1 MIKLVNVSKE
11 HQRNLLLN
19 NINLEIERGKV
30 YGFKGRNGSG
40 KTMLLRA
47 ILGLIKV
54 EGQVIINNKPL
65 KFGEKY
71 PLKFGEKYPLKVGVF
86 IEKPSIITE
95 FTALK
100 NLKLIAALK
109 GIKDINVMTKYLVE
123 LGLDYKDK
131 RKVRK
136 YSLGMKQKVGIA
148 QTLMGEP
155 ELIVLDEPTNALD
168 RKSIEKLVQILE
180 RLKQQGCTILI
191 ASHQFEDIESI
202 VDEVVH
208 IEAGALE

>member
-1 MIKLVNVSKE
+1 MIKLIDVLKE
-11 HQRNLLLN
+11 HQRNQVLK

-30 YGFKGRNGSG
+30 YGFKGPNGSG
-40 KTMLLRA
+40 KTMLLRE

-54 EGQVIINNKPL
+54 DGQVMINNEPL
-65 KFGEKY
+65 KFGS
-71 PLKFGEKYPLKVGVF
+71 KYPLKVGVF

-100 NLKLIAALK
+100 NLKLVAALK
-109 GIKDINVMTKYLVE
+109 GITDINEMTKYLVE

-148 QTLMGEP
+148 QTLMGDP

-180 RLKQQGCTILI
+180 KLKQQGCTILI
-191 ASHQFEDIESI
+191 ASHQFEDIESV

>member
-1 MIKLVNVSKE
+1 MIKLIDVLKE
-11 HQRNLLLN
+11 HQRNQFLK

-30 YGFKGRNGSG
+30 YGFKGPNGSG

-54 EGQVIINNKPL
+54 DGQVMINNEPL
-65 KFGEKY
+65 KFGS
-71 PLKFGEKYPLKVGVF
+71 KYPLKVGVF

-100 NLKLIAALK
+100 NLKLVAALK
-109 GIKDINVMTKYLVE
+109 GITDINEMTKYLVE

-148 QTLMGEP
+148 QTLMGDP

-180 RLKQQGCTILI
+180 KLKQQGCTILI
-191 ASHQFEDIESI
+191 ASHQFEDIESV

>member
-1 MIKLVNVSKE
+1 M
-11 HQRNLLLN
+11 LN

-54 EGQVIINNKPL
+54 EGRVIINNK
-65 KFGEKY
+65 

-109 GIKDINVMTKYLVE
+109 GITDINVMTKYLVE

>member
-1 MIKLVNVSKE
+1 MIKLIDVLKE
-11 HQRNLLLN
+11 HQRNQLLK

-54 EGQVIINNKPL
+54 DGQVMINNEPL
-65 KFGEKY
+65 KFGS
-71 PLKFGEKYPLKVGVF
+71 KYPLKVGVF

-100 NLKLIAALK
+100 NLKLVAALK
-109 GIKDINVMTKYLVE
+109 GITDINEMTKYLVE

-148 QTLMGEP
+148 QTLMGDP

-191 ASHQFEDIESI
+191 ASHQFEDIESV

>member
-11 HQRNLLLN
+11 HQRNQLLS
-19 NINLEIERGKV
+19 NINLEIKRGKV

-54 EGQVIINNKPL
+54 DGQVMINNEPL
-65 KFGEKY
+65 KFGS
-71 PLKFGEKYPLKVGVF
+71 KYPLKVGVF

-100 NLKLIAALK
+100 NLKLVAALK
-109 GIKDINVMTKYLVE
+109 GITDINKMTKYLVE

-148 QTLMGEP
+148 QTLMGDP

-180 RLKQQGCTILI
+180 KLKQQGCTILI
-191 ASHQFEDIESI
+191 ASHQFEDIESV

>member
-11 HQRNLLLN
+11 HQRNQLLS
-19 NINLEIERGKV
+19 NINLEIKRGKV

-54 EGQVIINNKPL
+54 DGQVMINNEPL
-65 KFGEKY
+65 KFGS
-71 PLKFGEKYPLKVGVF
+71 KYPLKVGVF

-100 NLKLIAALK
+100 NLKLVAALK
-109 GIKDINVMTKYLVE
+109 GITDINEMTKYLVE

-148 QTLMGEP
+148 QMLMGEP

-180 RLKQQGCTILI
+180 KLKQQGCTILI
-191 ASHQFEDIESI
+191 ASHQFEDIESV

>member
-11 HQRNLLLN
+11 HQRNQLLS
-19 NINLEIERGKV
+19 NINLEIKRGKV

-54 EGQVIINNKPL
+54 DGQVMINNEPL
-65 KFGEKY
+65 KFGS
-71 PLKFGEKYPLKVGVF
+71 KYPLKVGVF

-100 NLKLIAALK
+100 NLKLVAALK
-109 GIKDINVMTKYLVE
+109 GITDINEMTKYLVE

-180 RLKQQGCTILI
+180 KLKQQGCTILI
-191 ASHQFEDIESI
+191 ASHQFEDIESV

>member
-1 MIKLVNVSKE
+1 MIKLIDVLKE
-11 HQRNLLLN
+11 HQRNQLLK

-54 EGQVIINNKPL
+54 DGQVMINNEPL
-65 KFGEKY
+65 KFGSKY
-71 PLKFGEKYPLKVGVF
+71 PLKFGVF

-100 NLKLIAALK
+100 NLKLVAALK
-109 GIKDINVMTKYLVE
+109 GITDINEMTKYLVE

-148 QTLMGEP
+148 QTLMGDP

-180 RLKQQGCTILI
+180 KLKQQGCTILI
-191 ASHQFEDIESI
+191 ASHQFEDIESV

>member
-1 MIKLVNVSKE
+1 MIKLIDVSKE
-11 HQRNLLLN
+11 HQRNQLLK

-54 EGQVIINNKPL
+54 DGQVMINNEPL
-65 KFGEKY
+65 KFGS
-71 PLKFGEKYPLKVGVF
+71 KYPLKVGVF

-100 NLKLIAALK
+100 NLKLVAALK
-109 GIKDINVMTKYLVE
+109 GITDINEMTKYLVE

-148 QTLMGEP
+148 QMLMGEP

-180 RLKQQGCTILI
+180 KLKQQGCTILI
-191 ASHQFEDIESI
+191 ASHQFEDIESV

>member
-1 MIKLVNVSKE
+1 MIKLVKVSKE
-11 HQRNLLLN
+11 HQDNQLLN
-19 NINLEIERGKV
+19 NINLEIECGKV

-54 EGQVIINNKPL
+54 DGQVIINN
-65 KFGEKY
+65 E

-100 NLKLIAALK
+100 NLKLVAALK
-109 GIKDINVMTKYLVE
+109 GITDINVMTKYLVE

-148 QTLMGEP
+148 QTLMGDP

-168 RKSIEKLVQILE
+168 RKSIEKLVEILE

-191 ASHQFEDIESI
+191 ASHQFEDIESV

>member
-1 MIKLVNVSKE
+1 MIKLIDVLKE
-11 HQRNLLLN
+11 HQRNQLLK

-30 YGFKGRNGSG
+30 YGFKGPNGSG

-54 EGQVIINNKPL
+54 DGQVMINNEPL
-65 KFGEKY
+65 KFGS
-71 PLKFGEKYPLKVGVF
+71 KYPLKVGVF

-100 NLKLIAALK
+100 NLKLVAALK
-109 GIKDINVMTKYLVE
+109 GITDINEMTKYLVE

-136 YSLGMKQKVGIA
+136 YSLGMKQKVGLA
-148 QTLMGEP
+148 QTLMGDP

-180 RLKQQGCTILI
+180 KLKQQGCTILI
-191 ASHQFEDIESI
+191 ASHQFEDIESV

>member
-11 HQRNLLLN
+11 HQGNQLLN
-19 NINLEIERGKV
+19 NINLEIECGKV

-47 ILGLIKV
+47 TLGLIKV
-54 EGQVIINNKPL
+54 DGQVIINNEPL
-65 KFGEKY
+65 KFGA
-71 PLKFGEKYPLKVGVF
+71 KYPLKVGVF
-86 IEKPSIITE
+86 IEKPSIIPE

-100 NLKLIAALK
+100 NLKLVAALK
-109 GIKDINVMTKYLVE
+109 GITDINVMTKYLVE

-148 QTLMGEP
+148 QTLMGDP

-168 RKSIEKLVQILE
+168 KKSIEKLVEILE
-180 RLKQQGCTILI
+180 ILKQQGCTILI
-191 ASHQFEDIESI
+191 ASHQFEDIERV

>member
-11 HQRNLLLN
+11 HQRNQLLS
-19 NINLEIERGKV
+19 NINLEIKRGKV

-54 EGQVIINNKPL
+54 DGQVMINNEPL
-65 KFGEKY
+65 KFGS
-71 PLKFGEKYPLKVGVF
+71 KYPLKVGVF

-100 NLKLIAALK
+100 NLKLVAALK
-109 GIKDINVMTKYLVE
+109 GITDINEMTKYLVE

-148 QTLMGEP
+148 QTLMGDP

-180 RLKQQGCTILI
+180 KLKQQGCTILI
-191 ASHQFEDIESI
+191 ASHQFEDIESV

>member
-11 HQRNLLLN
+11 HQGNQLLN
-19 NINLEIERGKV
+19 NINLEIECGKV

-54 EGQVIINNKPL
+54 DGQVIINNEPL
-65 KFGEKY
+65 KFGGKY
-71 PLKFGEKYPLKVGVF
+71 PLEVGVF
-86 IEKPSIITE
+86 IEKPSIIPE

-100 NLKLIAALK
+100 NLKLVAALK
-109 GIKDINVMTKYLVE
+109 GITDINVMTKYLVE

-148 QTLMGEP
+148 QTLMGDP

-168 RKSIEKLVQILE
+168 KKSIEKLVEILE
-180 RLKQQGCTILI
+180 ILKQQGCTILI
-191 ASHQFEDIESI
+191 ASHQFEDIERV

>member
-1 MIKLVNVSKE
+1 MIKLIDVSKE
-11 HQRNLLLN
+11 HQRNQLLK

-54 EGQVIINNKPL
+54 DGQVMINNEPL
-65 KFGEKY
+65 KFGS
-71 PLKFGEKYPLKVGVF
+71 KYPLKVGVF

-100 NLKLIAALK
+100 NLKLVAALK
-109 GIKDINVMTKYLVE
+109 GITDINEMTKYLVE

-148 QTLMGEP
+148 QTLMGDP

-168 RKSIEKLVQILE
+168 RKSIEKLVQIFE
-180 RLKQQGCTILI
+180 KLKQQGCTILI
-191 ASHQFEDIESI
+191 ASHQFEDIESV

>member
-1 MIKLVNVSKE
+1 MIKLIDVSKE
-11 HQRNLLLN
+11 HQRNQLLK

-30 YGFKGRNGSG
+30 YGFKGPNGSG

-54 EGQVIINNKPL
+54 DGQVMINNEPL
-65 KFGEKY
+65 KFGS
-71 PLKFGEKYPLKVGVF
+71 KYPLKVGVF

-100 NLKLIAALK
+100 NLKLVAALK
-109 GIKDINVMTKYLVE
+109 GITDINEMTKYLVE

-148 QTLMGEP
+148 QMLMGDP

-180 RLKQQGCTILI
+180 KLKQQGCTILI
-191 ASHQFEDIESI
+191 ASHQFEDIESV

>member
-1 MIKLVNVSKE
+1 MIKLIDVLKE
-11 HQRNLLLN
+11 HQRNQLLK

-54 EGQVIINNKPL
+54 DGQVMINNEPL
-65 KFGEKY
+65 KFGS
-71 PLKFGEKYPLKVGVF
+71 KYPLKVGVF

-100 NLKLIAALK
+100 NLKLVAALK
-109 GIKDINVMTKYLVE
+109 GITDINEMTKYLVE

-148 QTLMGEP
+148 QTLMGDP

-180 RLKQQGCTILI
+180 KLKQQGCTILI
-191 ASHQFEDIESI
+191 ASHQFEDIESV

>member
-54 EGQVIINNKPL
+54 EGRVIINNK
-65 KFGEKY
+65 

-109 GIKDINVMTKYLVE
+109 GITDINVMTKYLVE

-191 ASHQFEDIESI
+191 ASHQFEDIESV

-208 IEAGALE
+208 IEAGELE

>member
-19 NINLEIERGKV
+19 NINLEIKRGKV

-71 PLKFGEKYPLKVGVF
+71 PLKVGVF

-109 GIKDINVMTKYLVE
+109 GITDINVMTKYLVE

-180 RLKQQGCTILI
+180 KLKQQGCTILI

>member
-54 EGQVIINNKPL
+54 DGQVIINNKPL
-65 KFGEKY
+65 KFGA
-71 PLKFGEKYPLKVGVF
+71 KYPLKVGVF
-86 IEKPSIITE
+86 IEKSSIITE

-100 NLKLIAALK
+100 NLKLVAALK
-109 GIKDINVMTKYLVE
+109 GITDINVMTKYLVE

-191 ASHQFEDIESI
+191 ASHQFEDIESV

>member
-1 MIKLVNVSKE
+1 MIKLIDVLKE
-11 HQRNLLLN
+11 HQRNQLLK

-30 YGFKGRNGSG
+30 YGFKGPNGSG

-54 EGQVIINNKPL
+54 DGQVMINNEPL
-65 KFGEKY
+65 KFGS
-71 PLKFGEKYPLKVGVF
+71 KYPLKVGVF

-100 NLKLIAALK
+100 NLKLVAALK
-109 GIKDINVMTKYLVE
+109 GITDINEMTKYLVE

-148 QTLMGEP
+148 QTLMGDP

-180 RLKQQGCTILI
+180 KLKQQGCTILI
-191 ASHQFEDIESI
+191 ASHQFEDIESV

>member
-1 MIKLVNVSKE
+1 MIKLIDVLKE
-11 HQRNLLLN
+11 HQRNQLLK

-30 YGFKGRNGSG
+30 YGFKGPNGSG

-54 EGQVIINNKPL
+54 DGQVMINNEPL
-65 KFGEKY
+65 KFGS
-71 PLKFGEKYPLKVGVF
+71 KYPLKVGVF

-100 NLKLIAALK
+100 NLKLVAALN
-109 GIKDINVMTKYLVE
+109 GITDINEMTKYLVE

-148 QTLMGEP
+148 QTLMGDP

-180 RLKQQGCTILI
+180 KLKQQGCTILI
-191 ASHQFEDIESI
+191 ASHQFEDIESV

>member
-1 MIKLVNVSKE
+1 MIKLIDVLKE
-11 HQRNLLLN
+11 HQRNQLLK

-30 YGFKGRNGSG
+30 YGFKGPNGSG

-54 EGQVIINNKPL
+54 DGQVMINNEPL
-65 KFGEKY
+65 KFGS
-71 PLKFGEKYPLKVGVF
+71 KYPLKVGVF

-100 NLKLIAALK
+100 NLKLVAALK
-109 GIKDINVMTKYLVE
+109 GITDINEMTKYLVE

-180 RLKQQGCTILI
+180 KLKQQGCTILI
-191 ASHQFEDIESI
+191 ASHQFEDIESV

>member
-1 MIKLVNVSKE
+1 MIKLIDVLKE
-11 HQRNLLLN
+11 HQRNQLLK

-30 YGFKGRNGSG
+30 YGFKGPNGSG

-54 EGQVIINNKPL
+54 DGQVMINNEPL
-65 KFGEKY
+65 KFGS
-71 PLKFGEKYPLKVGVF
+71 KYPLKVGVF

-100 NLKLIAALK
+100 NLKLVAALK
-109 GIKDINVMTKYLVE
+109 GITDINEMTKYLVE

-131 RKVRK
+131 RKVQK

-148 QTLMGEP
+148 QTLMGDP

-180 RLKQQGCTILI
+180 KLKQQGCTILI
-191 ASHQFEDIESI
+191 ASHQFEDIESV

>member
-11 HQRNLLLN
+11 HQRNQLLN

-65 KFGEKY
+65 KFG
-71 PLKFGEKYPLKVGVF
+71 VF

-100 NLKLIAALK
+100 NLKLVAALK
-109 GIKDINVMTKYLVE
+109 GITDINVMTKYLVE

-191 ASHQFEDIESI
+191 ASHQFEDIESV

-208 IEAGALE
+208 IEAGELE

>member
-1 MIKLVNVSKE
+1 M
-11 HQRNLLLN
+11 
-19 NINLEIERGKV
+19 
-30 YGFKGRNGSG
+30 
-40 KTMLLRA
+40 
-47 ILGLIKV
+47 
-54 EGQVIINNKPL
+54 
-65 KFGEKY
+65 
-71 PLKFGEKYPLKVGVF
+71 
-86 IEKPSIITE
+86 
-95 FTALK
+95 
-100 NLKLIAALK
+100 
-109 GIKDINVMTKYLVE
+109 
-123 LGLDYKDK
+123 DYKDK

-191 ASHQFEDIESI
+191 ASHQFEDIESV

-208 IEAGALE
+208 IEAGELE

>member
-65 KFGEKY
+65 KFGEQ
-71 PLKFGEKYPLKVGVF
+71 YPLKVGVF

-109 GIKDINVMTKYLVE
+109 GITDINVMTKYLVE

>member
-30 YGFKGRNGSG
+30 YGFKGRNGFG

-54 EGQVIINNKPL
+54 EGQVIINNK
-65 KFGEKY
+65 

-109 GIKDINVMTKYLVE
+109 GITDINVMTKYLVE

>member
-1 MIKLVNVSKE
+1 MIKLIDVSKE
-11 HQRNLLLN
+11 HQRNQLLK

-30 YGFKGRNGSG
+30 YGFKGPNGSG

-54 EGQVIINNKPL
+54 DGQVMINNEPL
-65 KFGEKY
+65 KFGS
-71 PLKFGEKYPLKVGVF
+71 KYPLKVGVF

-100 NLKLIAALK
+100 NLKLVAALK
-109 GIKDINVMTKYLVE
+109 GITDINEMTKYLVE

-136 YSLGMKQKVGIA
+136 YSLGMKQKVGLA
-148 QTLMGEP
+148 QTLMGDP

-180 RLKQQGCTILI
+180 KLKQQGCTILI
-191 ASHQFEDIESI
+191 ASHQFEDIESV

>member
-1 MIKLVNVSKE
+1 MIKLIDVLKE
-11 HQRNLLLN
+11 HQRNQLLK

-30 YGFKGRNGSG
+30 YGFKGPNGSG

-54 EGQVIINNKPL
+54 DGQVMINNEPL
-65 KFGEKY
+65 KFGS
-71 PLKFGEKYPLKVGVF
+71 KYPLKVGVF

-100 NLKLIAALK
+100 NLKLVAALK
-109 GIKDINVMTKYLVE
+109 GITDINEMTKYLVE

-148 QTLMGEP
+148 QTLMGDP

-180 RLKQQGCTILI
+180 KLKQQGCTILI
-191 ASHQFEDIESI
+191 ASHQFEDIESV

-208 IEAGALE
+208 IEARALE

>member
-54 EGQVIINNKPL
+54 EGQVSINNK
-65 KFGEKY
+65 

-109 GIKDINVMTKYLVE
+109 GITDINVMTKYLVE

>member
-1 MIKLVNVSKE
+1 MIKLIDVSKE
-11 HQRNLLLN
+11 HQRNQLLK

-30 YGFKGRNGSG
+30 YGFKGPNGSG

-54 EGQVIINNKPL
+54 DGQVMINNEPL
-65 KFGEKY
+65 KFGS
-71 PLKFGEKYPLKVGVF
+71 KYPLKVGVF

-100 NLKLIAALK
+100 NLKLVAALK
-109 GIKDINVMTKYLVE
+109 GITDINEMTKYLVE

-148 QTLMGEP
+148 QMLMGEP

-168 RKSIEKLVQILE
+168 RKSIEKLVQIFE
-180 RLKQQGCTILI
+180 KLKQQGCTILI
-191 ASHQFEDIESI
+191 ASHQFEDIESV

>member
-11 HQRNLLLN
+11 HQRNQLLN

-71 PLKFGEKYPLKVGVF
+71 PLKVGVF

-100 NLKLIAALK
+100 NLKLVAALK
-109 GIKDINVMTKYLVE
+109 GITDINVMTKYLVE

-191 ASHQFEDIESI
+191 ASHQFEDIESV

-208 IEAGALE
+208 IEAGELE

>member
-71 PLKFGEKYPLKVGVF
+71 PLKVGVF

-109 GIKDINVMTKYLVE
+109 GITDINVMTKYLVE

>member
-1 MIKLVNVSKE
+1 MIKLIDVSKE
-11 HQRNLLLN
+11 HQRNQLLK

-54 EGQVIINNKPL
+54 DGQVMINNEPL
-65 KFGEKY
+65 KFGS
-71 PLKFGEKYPLKVGVF
+71 KYPLKVGVF

-100 NLKLIAALK
+100 NLKLVAALK
-109 GIKDINVMTKYLVE
+109 GITDINEMTKYLVE

-148 QTLMGEP
+148 QMLMGEP

-168 RKSIEKLVQILE
+168 RKSIEKLVQIFE
-180 RLKQQGCTILI
+180 KLKQQGCTILI
-191 ASHQFEDIESI
+191 ASHQFEDIESV

-208 IEAGALE
+208 IEAGDRKSVV

>member
-54 EGQVIINNKPL
+54 EGRVIINNK
-65 KFGEKY
+65 

-100 NLKLIAALK
+100 NLKLVAALK
-109 GIKDINVMTKYLVE
+109 GITDINVMTKYLVE

-148 QTLMGEP
+148 
-155 ELIVLDEPTNALD
+155 
-168 RKSIEKLVQILE
+168 
-180 RLKQQGCTILI
+180 
-191 ASHQFEDIESI
+191 
-202 VDEVVH
+202 
-208 IEAGALE
+208 

>member
-71 PLKFGEKYPLKVGVF
+71 PLKVGVF

-109 GIKDINVMTKYLVE
+109 GITDINIMTKYLVE

>member
-1 MIKLVNVSKE
+1 MIKLIDVSKE
-11 HQRNLLLN
+11 HQRNQLLK

-54 EGQVIINNKPL
+54 DGQVMINNEPL
-65 KFGEKY
+65 KFGSKY
-71 PLKFGEKYPLKVGVF
+71 PPKVGVF

-100 NLKLIAALK
+100 NLKLVAALK
-109 GIKDINVMTKYLVE
+109 GITDINEMTKYLVE

-148 QTLMGEP
+148 QTLMGDP

-180 RLKQQGCTILI
+180 KLKQQGCTILI
-191 ASHQFEDIESI
+191 ASHQFEDIESV